1 MIAWGWVCAL
11 PLLLGLQTP
20 TQPEDARAV
29 VLRTMDA
36 YSKAATY
43 QGEWAYTTANGPSMR
58 RMAIEV
64 KKKGNTMLLFRLA
77 PPPSAASGGPTKP
90 SDLPEVLIV
99 VDGKTAWFEN
109 TTGNTYFKVQLPRDG
124 KVSPFM
130 FFPIVPSMGAVTRT
144 ADVQIDGAATVV
156 LQAPRQD
163 GGITRLYIDSATARL
178 RKIEAETVSVSARS
192 ISTLTVVKETMDA
205 PLADSI
211 FQYKPRKG
219 AAERP
224 APADATLLF
233 RPVEKPL
240 QGTPAP

>member
-1 MIAWGWVCAL
+1 MITWGWVCAL

-29 VLRTMDA
+29 VQRTMDA
-36 YSKAATY
+36 YSKATTY
-43 QGEWAYTTANGPSMR
+43 QGEWAYTTANGPSLR

-64 KKKGNTMLLFRLA
+64 KKKGETMLLFRLA
-77 PPPSAASGGPTKP
+77 AAPGGPAKR

-99 VDGKTAWFEN
+99 VDGKAAYFEN
-109 TTGNTYFKVQLPRDG
+109 TTGNTYFKVQLPKDG

-130 FFPIVPSMGAVTRT
+130 FFPIVPSVGGVTRT
-144 ADVQIDGAATVV
+144 ADVQIEGSPTVV

-163 GGITRLYIDSATARL
+163 GGMTRLYIDATTARL

-192 ISTLTVVKETMDA
+192 LSTLSVVKETLEA
-205 PLADSI
+205 PLADSL

-219 AAERP
+219 ATELP